1 MENSMRGE
9 ASTEVWKV
17 KTWATWRQIHTH
29 WKSYDSH
36 YSHFSQ
42 NKLYILFSSVSQLCL
57 TPCDPMDCSTPGLP
71 LHDQLREFTQTH
83 VHWVSES
90 IQPSHALS
98 SPSPPAFNFPSI
110 RVFSNKS
117 ILCIRWPKYWTF
129 SFSISPSNEY
139 SGLFS
144 FRMDC
149 LDLHAVQ
156 GTLKSLLQHHK
167 SKASILQ
174 CSAFF
179 IVQLS
184 SRWFR
189 LWLY

>member
-1 MENSMRGE
+1 MENSKRGE

-71 LHDQLREFTQTH
+71 LHEQLREFTQTH

-110 RVFSNKS
+110 RVFSNES
-117 ILCIRWPKYWTF
+117 VLHIRWPKYWQLTVNGVRFLIQRRF
-129 SFSISPSNEY
+129 SF
-139 SGLFS
+139 
-144 FRMDC
+144 
-149 LDLHAVQ
+149 
-156 GTLKSLLQHHK
+156 GTRDQAWSLKSF
-167 SKASILQ
+167 
-174 CSAFF
+174 CVTEF
-179 IVQLS
+179 
-184 SRWFR
+184 
-189 LWLY
+189 Y